1 MKRLLTILLFILA
14 SPLYAATWYATSSSV
29 NINAT
34 SLWVPTQGASCA
46 GSGTALV
53 WGAQANG
60 DTFNANGCTAI
71 AVNVDP
77 GSGTWT
83 GTSAG
88 NCGTGGGTTTLTTD
102 GTNGGA
108 FTYATATNI
117 VIHVNIAATKTQTLA
132 ISGSTGGGTLCG
144 NITGASTASILT
156 VNDSHASV
164 TIYIFGNIT
173 GGSASGDYGYNA
185 ASSGPIVLTG
195 NSTAGSAASAS
206 GIEAGSSG
214 TIITMTG
221 NCIGSNTVT
230 SPGCYNSNNGSFTV
244 TGNLIN
250 GTKSNAIIGSI
261 YYTPAAANYTLYPKD
276 SSYTLNTINTHS
288 TLMPTDP
295 GVSNVKSGVVYGAGT
310 GTYGGGA
317 GLCDT
322 GGW

>member
-60 DTFNANGCTAI
+60 DTFNANGCTAL

-102 GTNGGA
+102 ATNGGA
-108 FTYATATNI
+108 FTYATANSLVMHMNVT
-117 VIHVNIAATKTQTLA
+117 ATKTTALT
-132 ISGSTGGGTLCG
+132 ISGTTANGGTICG
-144 NITGASTASILT
+144 NLIGGSTSSQFAINDTHSSGT
-156 VNDSHASV
+156 VYYV
-164 TIYIFGNIT
+164 GNTT
-173 GGSASGDYGYNA
+173 GGSASASGLDINGAGTFNIVGNA
-185 ASSGPIVLTG
+185 SAGSVGSGF
-195 NSTAGSAASAS
+195 STATGSA
-206 GIEAGSSG
+206 
-214 TIITMTG
+214 TINMTG
-221 NCIGSNTVT
+221 NCIGSN
-230 SPGCYNSNNGSFTV
+230 SSGQAFGCVNTNAATFTL
-244 TGNLIN
+244 TGNLIS
-250 GTKSNAIIGSI
+250 GLKGGAYYGAII
-261 YYTPAAANYTLYPKD
+261 YTPAASNYTLYAKD